1 MDKRSVINRRDMS
14 KVAVPE
20 LQQKVAAALMHLGRH
35 RDAREILIREPKVL
49 PDGRIKPN
57 LTPDDIPV
65 DFTEMAQLLGYYRRR
80 GAVGGIY
87 EREDFDIVDDH
98 VGVLVAYS
106 TPSYHRLTEHLG
118 DYDDDPEA
126 HDAIY
131 DDLGRVYREGIV
143 WVSRELLREHPWYDI
158 KLPSRGARKRL
169 QLRNDL
175 VELIDTIVNDKPSV
189 WDIADVIN
197 ENTAFYASYP
207 GDVWLNAVVIDD
219 RVFRTWANSVLAT

>member
-57 LTPDDIPV
+57 LTPDDIPA
-65 DFTEMAQLLGYYRRR
+65 DFTGMPQLLGYAD
-80 GAVGGIY
+80 GANAFY
-87 EREDFDIVDDH
+87 EHADFDIVDDH

-207 GDVWLNAVVIDD
+207 GDVCLNAVVIDD
-219 RVFRTWANSVLAT
+219 RVFRTWANRVLAT